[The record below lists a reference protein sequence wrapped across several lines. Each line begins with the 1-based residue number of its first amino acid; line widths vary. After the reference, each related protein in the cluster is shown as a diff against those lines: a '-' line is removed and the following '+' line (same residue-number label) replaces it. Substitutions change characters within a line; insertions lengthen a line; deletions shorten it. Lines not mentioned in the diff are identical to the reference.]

1 MKIAIYGHSVNP
13 DFFEEIAKLFELFKA
28 KQIECFV
35 YRPFLEYLQTD
46 CRIFPEVSGHFYD
59 GIELPEDVAFLLSLG
74 GDGTFLKSFM
84 AAHNRSIPLVGI
96 NTGRL
101 GFLSDISRDEI
112 EKALNNIL
120 EGNIIIDERTVLE
133 LEIVKNNQS
142 EFLYALNEVTVTK
155 LDSSA
160 MIKIHTYINDEFLN
174 SYWADGLIIAT
185 PTGSTAYSLSVGG
198 PILTPDSEN
207 FVISP
212 IAPHNLTVRPLVVPD
227 HHTISLQ
234 LEGRGHQ
241 FLASADSQSESLYF
255 STGLKIR
262 KASFQVKT
270 IRLKDHSFFTTLRNK
285 LMWGLDKRN

>member
-13 DFFEEIAKLFELFKA
+13 DFFDEIAKLFDLFRE
-28 KQIECFV
+28 KQIESFV
-35 YRPFLEYLQTD
+35 YRPFLNYLQTE
-46 CRIFPEVSGHFYD
+46 CRIFPEFSGWFET
-59 GIELPEDVAFLLSLG
+59 GAELPDDVSFLLSLG
-74 GDGTFLKSFM
+74 GDGTFLKSFI
-84 AAHNRSIPLVGI
+84 AAHNLSVPLVGI

-101 GFLSDISRDEI
+101 GFLSDISRGEI

-133 LEIVKNNQS
+133 LEIENNNQS
-142 EFLYALNEVTVTK
+142 EFFYALNEVTVTK
-155 LDSSA
+155 LHSSS
-160 MIKIHTYINDEFLN
+160 MIKIHAYVNGEFLN

-227 HHTISLQ
+227 NHTITLQ
-234 LEGRGHQ
+234 LEGRGLQ
-241 FLASADSQSESLYF
+241 FLASADSQSEPLDF
-255 STGLKIR
+255 SARLNIR
-262 KASFQVKT
+262 KASFKVKT
-270 IRLKDHSFFTTLRNK
+270 IRLKDHSFFSTLRNK